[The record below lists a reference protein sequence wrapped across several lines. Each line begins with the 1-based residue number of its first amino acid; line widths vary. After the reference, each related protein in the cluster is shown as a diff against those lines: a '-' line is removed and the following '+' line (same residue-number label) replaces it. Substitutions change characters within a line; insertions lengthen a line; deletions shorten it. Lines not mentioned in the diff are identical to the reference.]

1 MAKFQ
6 HYHCS
11 ACNGVFKFFHALS
24 DSPPPDCCQICGAV
38 LDEEAVPAFVPK
50 APGIRKSLLV
60 ASENKLYRQM
70 EASSIQRAKEAADVA
85 GVSEKEMSHIKIT
98 NMREAGEMREGDTA
112 AIMPAAN
119 PVAQVMRAHPGMT
132 GFNTQQ
138 PGSQYALG
146 RPDAG
151 ANVFNSVVKPNH
163 AAVAGRLTANGQIR
177 PRQ

>member
-70 EASSIQRAKEAADVA
+70 EASSIQRAKEAAAAA

-119 PVAQVMRAHPGMT
+119 PVAQVMQQHPGMT

-151 ANVFNSVVKPNH
+151 AATHSATIMPNH
-163 AAVAGRLTANGQIR
+163 SKVAARLISAGQMNR
-177 PRQ
+177 